1 MVIGNNMPKLFTKTL
16 TIVLTLI
23 LTPLLVLPLAQAKNP
38 EEVALKPTILVV
50 GDSISAEY
58 GLKRGSGWLALLQ
71 NTLIKENFPH
81 RIVNAS
87 ISGET
92 TSGGANRIDALIKQH
107 SPRIVILELGGN
119 DALRGLSLKAT
130 QENMDRM
137 AKAVRNNR
145 SELMILG
152 MEIPPNYGMQYAT
165 EFRNIFKK
173 VSAQHKAVYLPFLF
187 EGFGQDLSAFQ
198 TDRIHPNEAAQEKIL
213 ANVWPLLKPLLL
225 KTAP

>member
-1 MVIGNNMPKLFTKTL
+1 MQGFFRKTL
-16 TIVLTLI
+16 TTVLAFILAPLLI
-23 LTPLLVLPLAQAKNP
+23 LPVAQAK
-38 EEVALKPTILVV
+38 KPQEPSLAPIILVV

-58 GLKRGSGWLALLQ
+58 GLKRGSGWVTLLQ
-71 NTLIKENFPH
+71 NTLIKEKFPH

-107 SPRIVILELGGN
+107 SPSIVILELGGN
-119 DALRGLSLKAT
+119 DALRGLSIKAT
-130 QENMDRM
+130 HENMDRM
-137 AKAVRNNR
+137 AKTVRNNR

-152 MEIPPNYGMQYAT
+152 MEIPPNYGMQYAAQ
-165 EFRNIFKK
+165 FRNIFKK
-173 VSAQHKAVYLPFLF
+173 ISAQHKAVYLPFLF

-198 TDRIHPNEAAQEKIL
+198 PDRIHPNEAAQEKIL

-225 KTAP
+225 KTVS